1 MIATERRSRQRLLEA
16 GIADPTLTPSPVGH
30 HGGMGFDRAELAAFL
45 RHRRARVQPVD
56 VGLATGPRRRTP
68 GLRRQEV
75 AELAGMSVEYY
86 IRLEQGRGPRPSAQM
101 LTAISR
107 ALLLSSDEREY
118 LHHLAHASSEPRSGP
133 SDAVRPG
140 ILHLIQRLDDTP
152 ALVCNARYDVLA
164 QNPMAAAL
172 LGDFAALPPAER
184 NIIWRFFTDPA
195 ARDRHD
201 PAGAEQFA
209 RECVAD
215 MRAAR
220 ARYPDDAALTGLI
233 DRLLTTSP
241 EFRDLWTEIEVQT
254 RRSTRKRLH
263 HPSIGWLT
271 LDCDALHDPT
281 TDHWLILYTA
291 TPGTSDH
298 DALRLLNVI
307 GTQDLTTHQ

>member
-1 MIATERRSRQRLLEA
+1 MESM
-16 GIADPTLTPSPVGH
+16 D
-30 HGGMGFDRAELAAFL
+30 FDRAELAAFL
-45 RHRRARVQPVD
+45 RHRRARVQPAD
-56 VGLATGPRRRTP
+56 VGLAAGPRRRTP

-75 AELAGMSVEYY
+75 AELAGMSVDYY

-107 ALLLSSDEREY
+107 ALLLSGDERDY
-118 LHHLAHASSEPRSGP
+118 LHHLAGTQPGPRHAP

-172 LGDFAALPPAER
+172 LGDFTALPPAER

-201 PAGAEQFA
+201 PGGAEQFA

-215 MRAAR
+215 LRTVR
-220 ARYPDDAALTGLI
+220 GRYPDDPALTGLI
-233 DRLLTTSP
+233 DRLRTTSS
-241 EFRDLWTEIEVQT
+241 EFRDLWAQIDVQV
-254 RRSTRKRLH
+254 RRSTRKRLR

-271 LDCDALHDPT
+271 LDCDALHDPA

-291 TPGTSDH
+291 TPGTPDH

>member
-1 MIATERRSRQRLLEA
+1 M
-16 GIADPTLTPSPVGH
+16 
-30 HGGMGFDRAELAAFL
+30 GGMDLDRAELAAFL
-45 RHRRARVQPVD
+45 RARRARVQPAD

-75 AELAGMSVEYY
+75 AELAAMSVDYY

-107 ALLLSSDEREY
+107 ALLLSDDERDY
-118 LHHLAHASSEPRSGP
+118 LHRLAGTEPGPRDGP

-152 ALVCNARYDVLA
+152 ALICNARYDVLA

-172 LGDFAALPPAER
+172 LGDFTALPPAER

-195 ARDRHD
+195 ARARHD
-201 PAGAEQFA
+201 PPGAEQFA
-209 RECVAD
+209 RESVAD
-215 MRAAR
+215 LRAAR
-220 ARYPDDAALTGLI
+220 ARYPNDAALTGLI
-233 DRLLTTSP
+233 DRLQTASD
-241 EFRDLWTEIEVQT
+241 EFRSLWARIEVQT
-254 RRSTRKRLH
+254 RRSTRKRLR

-271 LDCDALHDPT
+271 LDCDALHDPA

-291 TPGTSDH
+291 TPGTPDH